1 MSGRIRHT
9 KVSSNVMLDLGQ
21 PRSDLAQLSDEE
33 LLDRGNAAL
42 HAYESAK
49 FRDARLGFSTWKQR
63 ALVKD
68 PHEYTLLI
76 HIVCEIRDIRDEMER
91 RLASRQSQ

>member
-1 MSGRIRHT
+1 
-9 KVSSNVMLDLGQ
+9 MLDLGQ

-33 LLDRGNAAL
+33 LLDRGNSAL
-42 HAYESAK
+42 HAYESAE
-49 FRDARLGFSTWKQR
+49 FREARLGLARLGFSGWKQR

-76 HIVCEIRDIRDEMER
+76 HVLCEIRDIRDEMER